1 MTEQEN
7 DPIQATEF
15 SHKAEEAI
23 REKTATPSPENLP
36 TPSPKD
42 TILLVDDETQV
53 LSALTRVL
61 RETGAQVLTAESG
74 PQALSVMETA
84 EVKVIV
90 SDERMPG
97 MKGSELLSFVRQRSP
112 HTIRFML
119 TGHSSLDGAMRA
131 VNEGE
136 IYRYFIKP
144 WNDAELR
151 FALTAAIERYDL
163 EAEHRRLRLEMQQSE
178 EQFRKLFEDHIAVML
193 LIDPENGNILNANHA
208 AAQFYG
214 WPIEKLRQMRI
225 DQINTLPPEVV
236 KAEMAKAVKLGRIA
250 WEFHHRLANGSIRD
264 VDVSSSKIVVSG
276 KVVLYSIIHDVT
288 MRKQAEAALHEAHN
302 HLEQRV
308 EERTKQLQQEIAT
321 RKQTEDALSVA
332 KVAADNAN
340 QAKSAFLANMSHEI
354 RTPMSGVLGMT
365 GLLLNTPLTN
375 QQHSYVEKIRISGAS
390 LLSILND
397 ILDFSKIEA
406 GKMPLESIPFSVKAV
421 IGNVVNLF
429 DPLVAEKRIELY
441 TTLDPELPAA
451 LLGDPQRLTQMI
463 SNLVGNAV
471 KFTPAGFVRI
481 VAKVPRRTTVD
492 VELEISVQDTGIG
505 MREEELSHLFKSFSQ
520 ADTSTS
526 RRFGGTGLGLMITRS
541 MAELMGGTLQVES
554 ASGKGSLFTIL
565 LPLPIATGKAMPV
578 FSIPGKRL
586 QISTREKFTGVRV
599 LVAEDHAINREILVE
614 LLLQLGIEA
623 DVAVNGREAVAMVG
637 AKTYDIVFM
646 DIQMPEMDGI
656 AATQE
661 IRRLDKVGVDCLPIL
676 AMTAH
681 ALAGDRENSL
691 DAGMNDHLNKPINP
705 EALGAAL
712 RQWLPPEKCAAVA
725 SSEPNPATK
734 SNLLSI
740 SPLPGLDIE
749 EALNRL
755 DGNEE
760 IYLKL
765 LRNFVAVDGYGETP
779 AQLLQ
784 ELRAGQRNEAL
795 HRVHAI
801 RGVAANLGAK
811 ELAAAAAELENG
823 CRAAGDIIPFS
834 LGEPLR
840 VFIDSHEALMM
851 AIGAILAKQPAGLS
865 GKSVKTERPTGDMD
879 ELLTLLE
886 QLKEPLDNG
895 EPLPCKKILAV
906 LLEKSW
912 PEAQETLLAE
922 LNRLVNRYR
931 LQEAFDLLNKG

>member
-1 MTEQEN
+1 
-7 DPIQATEF
+7 
-15 SHKAEEAI
+15 
-23 REKTATPSPENLP
+23 
-36 TPSPKD
+36 
-42 TILLVDDETQV
+42 
-53 LSALTRVL
+53 
-61 RETGAQVLTAESG
+61 
-74 PQALSVMETA
+74 
-84 EVKVIV
+84 
-90 SDERMPG
+90 
-97 MKGSELLSFVRQRSP
+97 
-112 HTIRFML
+112 
-119 TGHSSLDGAMRA
+119 
-131 VNEGE
+131 
-136 IYRYFIKP
+136 
-144 WNDAELR
+144 
-151 FALTAAIERYDL
+151 
-163 EAEHRRLRLEMQQSE
+163 
-178 EQFRKLFEDHIAVML
+178 
-193 LIDPENGNILNANHA
+193 
-208 AAQFYG
+208 
-214 WPIEKLRQMRI
+214 
-225 DQINTLPPEVV
+225 
-236 KAEMAKAVKLGRIA
+236 
-250 WEFHHRLANGSIRD
+250 
-264 VDVSSSKIVVSG
+264 
-276 KVVLYSIIHDVT
+276 
-288 MRKQAEAALHEAHN
+288 
-302 HLEQRV
+302 
-308 EERTKQLQQEIAT
+308 
-321 RKQTEDALSVA
+321 
-332 KVAADNAN
+332 
-340 QAKSAFLANMSHEI
+340 
-354 RTPMSGVLGMT
+354 
-365 GLLLNTPLTN
+365 
-375 QQHSYVEKIRISGAS
+375 
-390 LLSILND
+390 
-397 ILDFSKIEA
+397 
-406 GKMPLESIPFSVKAV
+406 
-421 IGNVVNLF
+421 
-429 DPLVAEKRIELY
+429 
-441 TTLDPELPAA
+441 
-451 LLGDPQRLTQMI
+451 
-463 SNLVGNAV
+463 
-471 KFTPAGFVRI
+471 
-481 VAKVPRRTTVD
+481 
-492 VELEISVQDTGIG
+492 
-505 MREEELSHLFKSFSQ
+505 
-520 ADTSTS
+520 
-526 RRFGGTGLGLMITRS
+526 
-541 MAELMGGTLQVES
+541 
-554 ASGKGSLFTIL
+554 
-565 LPLPIATGKAMPV
+565 
-578 FSIPGKRL
+578 
-586 QISTREKFTGVRV
+586 
-599 LVAEDHAINREILVE
+599 VAEDHDINREIVVE
-614 LLLQLGIEA
+614 LLRQEGIEA
-623 DVAVNGREAVAMVG
+623 DIAVNGREAVALVR
-637 AKTYDIVFM
+637 KQDYDILFM

-656 AATQE
+656 AATRE
-661 IRRLDKVGVDCLPIL
+661 IRRLDKAGVDCLPIL

-681 ALAGDRENSL
+681 ALAGDRKNSL